1 VAQFRSLR
9 SEHHIAT
16 TFAAMEAQELG
27 STFGTSEIEH
37 SFELQKK
44 GLSTWE
50 KKEEQDE
57 GALAAQKRWK
67 AIVERRHG
75 ADQWSKGEEY
85 VRLWQQG
92 VKPNYMPVL
101 VPSRQ
106 EQQHQQRQATVQKDR
121 DLKASVKPPA
131 QYY

>member
-1 VAQFRSLR
+1 
-9 SEHHIAT
+9 
-16 TFAAMEAQELG
+16 MEAQELG
-27 STFGTSEIEH
+27 STFGISEIEH

-57 GALAAQKRWK
+57 GALAARKRWK
-67 AIVERRHG
+67 AIVERQHG
-75 ADQWSKGEEY
+75 ADQWSKGEQY

-92 VKPNYMPVL
+92 VKPNYMPAL
-101 VPSRQ
+101 VPTQQ
-106 EQQHQQRQATVQKDR
+106 EQQHQRRLPTVQKDR